1 MNPAQAAAQVEVDRA
16 HSWFM
21 SCCGRLELCK
31 RAVRALAFS
40 GQLLDAHCR
49 EVQLAENSKHLAFA
63 KLQEARL
70 LLKAVSPKPARHPSV
85 RVASAR
91 KAAPVRVKAAT
102 ASAGYMTRA
111 LLSDDR

>member
-1 MNPAQAAAQVEVDRA
+1 MNVAQAAAQVEVDRA

-21 SCCGRLELCK
+21 ACCERLHLCK
-31 RAVRALAFS
+31 RAVSALAFS

-49 EVQLAENSKHLAFA
+49 EVQLAETSKHLAFK

-70 LLKAVSPKPARHPSV
+70 LLKAVSPKPSPV
-85 RVASAR
+85 RVAPAR
-91 KAAPVRVKAAT
+91 KAAPVRERAAT

-111 LLSDDR
+111 LLPSDR